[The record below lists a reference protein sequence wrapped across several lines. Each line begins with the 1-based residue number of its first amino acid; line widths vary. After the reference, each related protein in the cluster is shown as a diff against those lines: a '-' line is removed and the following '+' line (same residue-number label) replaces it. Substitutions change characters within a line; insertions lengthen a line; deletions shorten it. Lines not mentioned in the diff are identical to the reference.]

1 MEDKTPK
8 LKIYDEMVDED
19 AQERLRNLIRE
30 LRRSPEVYRKEF
42 MGEWVEPIEYQ
53 PIYVLASTYQIA
65 KSIFDHYFLFTGLAR
80 RIDLRYIDHI
90 EKVYGLRNVYIVVS
104 GERYPSE
111 SFYERLE
118 WIRSRSPYSDFEVV
132 NEQDLEKEQV
142 REKVSRQRPQETKG
156 K

>member
-1 MEDKTPK
+1 MKDKTPK
-8 LKIYDEMVDED
+8 LVIYDELISWYEYRNPLSKLRS
-19 AQERLRNLIRE
+19 QEE
-30 LRRSPEVYRKEF
+30 FRKEYL
-42 MGEWVEPIEYQ
+42 GEWVIEYQ
-53 PIYVLASTYQIA
+53 PIYVLASNYQIA

-90 EKVYGLRNVYIVVS
+90 EKLYGLRNEYIVVS
-104 GERYPSE
+104 GERYPSD
-111 SFYERLE
+111 SFWERLV
-118 WIRSRSPYSDFEVV
+118 WIRKQSGYRQFEVV

>member
-8 LKIYDEMVDED
+8 LKIYDEFISREEFTKLLSKLCS
-19 AQERLRNLIRE
+19 QEWFC
-30 LRRSPEVYRKEF
+30 KEYLN
-42 MGEWVEPIEYQ
+42 EWVIEYQ
-53 PIYVLASTYQIA
+53 PIYVLASNYQIA

-90 EKVYGLRNVYIVVS
+90 EKIYGLRNVYIVVS
-104 GERYPSE
+104 GERYPSD
-111 SFYERLE
+111 SFYERLA
-118 WIRSRSPYSDFEVV
+118 WIRTRFYYRGLEVV

-142 REKVSRQRPQETKG
+142 REKVSRQRPQGTKS